1 MSNSNTEAMSWNKHT
16 NCDRVGQWRL
26 RLLSLKSVKIIKPII
41 FQRDIAEY

>member
-1 MSNSNTEAMSWNKHT
+1 
-16 NCDRVGQWRL
+16 L